1 MKASQAQVAL
11 CSTCGAT
18 LTPKGEC
25 LPCLV
30 HLGFDES
37 LEQVTSPIFGE
48 YEIARREDG
57 SFWELGRGAMGVTY
71 RAEDKALNR
80 TVALKIIET
89 PAGASAGELIR
100 DRFLREA
107 RAAAALRHPNVAG
120 VFQFGTSPE
129 GSRCYYAME
138 LVEGETLEALVRRDG
153 PLKVEAAVEMA
164 VQVTRALV
172 AAAAHGLIHRDLKP
186 GNIMLTQSASD
197 VEVKVIDFGLAKAIA
212 ANGDEMDLT
221 QGAFI
226 GTPAFA
232 SPEQFRSAPADAR
245 SDIYSLGVT
254 LWYALTAEVP
264 YEGRS
269 IEEIR
274 RSQSEIP
281 LPLDKLAARRV
292 PKPVIQLLSR
302 ILSLDPAQR
311 PASARDLMELL
322 ESSRPRRGGAA
333 FEGHSVRQT
342 SLKVAALVVVVGVA
356 AALFFVFRRASDK
369 APPVA
374 GAPAKSIAV
383 LPFVDISQAK
393 DQAYLCEG
401 ISEEILNA
409 LAQVE
414 GLRVAARTSSFAF
427 EGKNADIG
435 EVATKL
441 NVENVLEGSLRR
453 EGNRIR
459 ITVQLINA
467 RDGFHI
473 WSETFDRELQGVFAV
488 QDEITRSIMDALR
501 IKLALAPAASSG
513 RDTEAYDL
521 YLRGLYFSNK
531 SGKKDLRKSL
541 SLFQR
546 ALDKDPNFA
555 RAWTGVAKVWLYLA
569 DAYVKPLEAYPVA
582 EAAAGN
588 ALRLNERDAEAH
600 CFLGHAKEVLE
611 WDEERMFKET
621 SRALEI
627 DPNSSI
633 AHVWLGDVFLRY
645 RGDAKSA
652 LAEFRKA
659 VQLDPLSAIVADA
672 LCGASVMIG
681 DLDEA
686 IAQGKRTLELDPNYT
701 YLDSNLAN
709 AYREKGRFSEAIE
722 LYLQGEQSTQSPSG
736 GLAITYARAGRVADA
751 EHKLLQLLERRK
763 THYVPASTIAYVYA
777 ALANKDEAFVWLERA
792 CTEHDASLTTMGFYP
807 GSQPLRDDPRFVDL
821 IRRIGLDPAK
831 AISRSAPS
839 P

>member
-1 MKASQAQVAL
+1 
-11 CSTCGAT
+11 
-18 LTPKGEC
+18 
-25 LPCLV
+25 
-30 HLGFDES
+30 LGFDES
-37 LEQVTSPIFGE
+37 LAQVASSVFGD

-80 TVALKIIET
+80 MVALKVIEA
-89 PAGASAGELIR
+89 PAGANAGQTVR

-107 RAAAALRHPNVAG
+107 RAAAAFRHPNVAG
-120 VFQFGTSPE
+120 VFQFGASSV
-129 GSRCYYAME
+129 GDRCYYAME

-153 PLKVEAAVEMA
+153 PLKVEAAFEMT

-186 GNIMLTQSASD
+186 GNIMLARSDASPA
-197 VEVKVIDFGLAKAIA
+197 ELEIKVIDFGLAKAIA
-212 ANGDEMDLT
+212 ENGNEIDLT

-254 LWYALTAEVP
+254 LWYALTGEVP
-264 YEGRS
+264 YEGKS

-274 RSQSEIP
+274 RSQTEIP
-281 LPLDKLAARRV
+281 LPLDKLGARRV

-302 ILSLDPAQR
+302 VLALDPARR
-311 PASARDLMELL
+311 PASARDLMERLQSCRARL
-322 ESSRPRRGGAA
+322 GSAA
-333 FEGHSVRQT
+333 LEGHSFRQR
-342 SLKVAALVVVVGVA
+342 SLKVAAILVVVALVA
-356 AALFFVFRRASDK
+356 AAFFALRQELSKVRPLVS
-369 APPVA
+369 APP
-374 GAPAKSIAV
+374 KSIAV

-401 ISEEILNA
+401 LSEEILNA
-409 LAQVE
+409 LAKVE

-427 EGKNADIG
+427 AGKNADIG

-453 EGNRIR
+453 EENRIR
-459 ITVQLINA
+459 ITVQLISA

-473 WSETFDRELQGVFAV
+473 WSETFDREVQGVFAI
-488 QDEITRSIMDALR
+488 QDEITRSVVDALK
-501 IKLALAPAASSG
+501 IKLALAPAAPSG
-513 RDTEAYDL
+513 QDTEAYDL
-521 YLRGLYFSNK
+521 YLQGLYFSNK
-531 SGKKDLRKSL
+531 SGEKDLRKSL

-569 DAYVKPLEAYPVA
+569 DAYIKPLEAYPVA
-582 EAAAGN
+582 EAAAVN

-600 CFLGHAKEVLE
+600 CFLGHSKEVLE
-611 WDEERMFKET
+611 WDAERMFTET

-633 AHVWLGDVFLRY
+633 AHVWLGDVLLRH
-645 RGDAKSA
+645 RGDAKGA
-652 LAEFRKA
+652 LAEYRKA

-686 IAQGKRTLELDPNYT
+686 IAQGKQTLKLDPNYT

-709 AYREKGRFSEAIE
+709 AYREKGLFSEAIE

-736 GLAITYARAGRVADA
+736 GLAITYARAGRVEDA
-751 EHKLLQLLERRK
+751 EHKLSQLLERRK
-763 THYVPASTIAYVYA
+763 TQYVPASTIAYVYA
-777 ALANKDEAFVWLERA
+777 ALANKDEAFVWLDRA
-792 CTEHDASLTTMGFYP
+792 YAEHDALLTTLGFYP
-807 GSQPLRDDPRFVDL
+807 GSQPLRDDPRFIDL

-831 AISRSAPS
+831 AVPRRTPS